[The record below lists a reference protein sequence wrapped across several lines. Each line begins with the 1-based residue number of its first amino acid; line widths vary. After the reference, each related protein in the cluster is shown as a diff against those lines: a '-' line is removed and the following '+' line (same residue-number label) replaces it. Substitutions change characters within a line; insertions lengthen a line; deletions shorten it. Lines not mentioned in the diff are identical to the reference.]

1 MNAIFLIF
9 CTLALII
16 TAVVSP
22 SDVMPAMLG
31 GIEKAVLLSVTLL
44 SVYALWLGIFKIA
57 ELSGI
62 TKKLARSL
70 RPVIK
75 FLFGKTS
82 EKTEEY
88 ISLNLS
94 TNLFGMSGLAT
105 PLGIAACENLQRE
118 NNFFGAQMLF
128 VIASTSIQVLPASVL
143 ALMVSAGSEN
153 PSRII
158 LPSLLSTVVSTALG
172 IILMKIFKPKTKPA
186 ENSQAEKTSVKK
198 SSAKLKEKKQN
209 AFFNRR
215 TGKGGA
221 KA

>member
-9 CTLALII
+9 CTLSLII

-22 SDVMPAMLG
+22 NDLLPAMMG
-31 GIEKAVLLSVTLL
+31 GIEKAILLSVTLL
-44 SVYALWLGIFKIA
+44 SVYSLWLGIFKIA

-62 TKKLARSL
+62 TKKLAKAL

-94 TNLFGMSGLAT
+94 TNLLGMSGLAT
-105 PLGIAACENLQRE
+105 PLGIAACEGLERE

-128 VIASTSIQVLPASVL
+128 VIASTSIQILPTSVL
-143 ALMVSAGSEN
+143 SLMVSSGSEN

-158 LPSLLSTVVSTALG
+158 LPSLLSTIVSTALG
-172 IILMKIFKPKTKPA
+172 ITLTNFFKPRDKKRA
-186 ENSQAEKTSVKK
+186 NKKAAEKTMKK
-198 SSAKLKEKKQN
+198 TKKVT
-209 AFFNRR
+209 A
-215 TGKGGA
+215 GGA
-221 KA
+221 KT